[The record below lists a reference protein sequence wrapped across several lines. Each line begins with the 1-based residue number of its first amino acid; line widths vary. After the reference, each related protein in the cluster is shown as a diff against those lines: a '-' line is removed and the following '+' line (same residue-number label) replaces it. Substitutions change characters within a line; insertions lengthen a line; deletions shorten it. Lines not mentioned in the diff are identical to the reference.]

1 MGKTVEALS
10 EGQFTKNMLVYT
22 VCVGVGAGMVAG
34 SCKILFGVN
43 VIFLILGKYSVA
55 CLLTGEA
62 LFMHVSSSSHAC
74 SLLKGE
80 SLFITNEFRTFISV

>member
-34 SCKILFGVN
+34 SCKV
-43 VIFLILGKYSVA
+43 
-55 CLLTGEA
+55 LLT
-62 LFMHVSSSSHAC
+62 C
-74 SLLKGE
+74 C
-80 SLFITNEFRTFISV
+80 

>member
-1 MGKTVEALS
+1 MGKTVEVLS

-55 CLLTGEA
+55 CLLTGEP
-62 LFMHVSSSSHAC
+62 
-74 SLLKGE
+74 LL
-80 SLFITNEFRTFISV
+80 LTH